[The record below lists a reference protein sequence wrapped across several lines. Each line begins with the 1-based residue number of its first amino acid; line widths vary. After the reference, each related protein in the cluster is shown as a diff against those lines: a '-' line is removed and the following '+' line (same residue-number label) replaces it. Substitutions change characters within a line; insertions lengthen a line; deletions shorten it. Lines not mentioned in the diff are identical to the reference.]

1 MTNANE
7 VKSMPGLVNT
17 IGKEHASQT
26 GATIDQYGNSLNII
40 PVGTPTRD
48 ELESYN
54 FERLKYYYAMQASI
68 NRGLPFGS
76 VPPAMSSIRKHSRES
91 HPPIEHFMSV
101 VDYQGIL
108 QGFIAGLIKAKRILE
123 IGTFIGI
130 SAIFHANAL
139 KRNGVKGGADETGHK
154 PIVSFEIS
162 EEYAAKARANI
173 IEAGVDEYIEIIVG
187 DANKLLAQ
195 LEGVTFDIVFLD
207 ADKISYKGYYE
218 TVMDR
223 GLLNKD
229 GLIIVDNT
237 AFESVVAYAD
247 APVPVAD
254 DYKPLGIFAKTDYM
268 SKEWAVA
275 LHEFNEHIRNDPRVE
290 VVMIPLFTGI
300 TLVRFIN

>member
-1 MTNANE
+1 
-7 VKSMPGLVNT
+7 MPGVVNT
-17 IGKEHASQT
+17 TGKEHASQT
-26 GATIDQYGNSLNII
+26 GATIDQYGDSLNII

-48 ELESYN
+48 ELE
-54 FERLKYYYAMQASI
+54 LKYYYAVQASI
-68 NRGLPFGS
+68 NKGLPFGS
-76 VPPAMSSIRKHSRES
+76 S
-91 HPPIEHFMSV
+91 HLPIEHFMSV

-108 QGFIAGLIKAKRILE
+108 QGFIAGLIKARRILE

-173 IEAGVDEYIEIIVG
+173 IEAGVDEYIDIIVG

-195 LEGVTFDIVFLD
+195 LEGVTFDIAFLD

-218 TVMDR
+218 TIMDK
-223 GLLNKD
+223 GLVNKD

-237 AFESVVAYAD
+237 AFESVVAYID
-247 APVPVAD
+247 AP
-254 DYKPLGIFAKTDYM
+254 
-268 SKEWAVA
+268 EWAVA
-275 LHEFNEHIRNDPRVE
+275 LHEFNEHIRNGPTR
-290 VVMIPLFTGI
+290 
-300 TLVRFIN
+300 